1 MQEIAIKSHLIITNI
16 HSEYHMNW
24 CGRIRDV
31 NPKLDKQGRPI
42 FAIVSSQSRIEVSTT
57 NMVYLEE
64 CAKKITSPKGRTA
77 VTTDCAYIY
86 IKEEDNS
93 EKLMGILTHN
103 RVKTFAPM
111 YDKVGW
117 SN

>member
-16 HSEYHMNW
+16 HNEFNMNW
-24 CGRIRDV
+24 CGRMRDA
-31 NPKLDKQGRPI
+31 NPKFDDQGRPI
-42 FAIVSSQSRIEVSTT
+42 FAIVSSQSRIEIGTT

-64 CAKKITSPKGRTA
+64 CAKKITAPKGRSAT
-77 VTTDCAYIY
+77 TTDRAYIY
-86 IKEEDNS
+86 LKEVGGNER
-93 EKLMGILTHN
+93 LIGILTHN

-117 SN
+117 S